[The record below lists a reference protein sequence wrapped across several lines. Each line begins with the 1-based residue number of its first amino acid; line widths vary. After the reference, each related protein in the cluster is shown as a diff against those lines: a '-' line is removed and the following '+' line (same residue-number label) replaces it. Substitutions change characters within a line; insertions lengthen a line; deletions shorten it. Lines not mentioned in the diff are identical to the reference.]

1 MFNSG
6 NDMSGDESHVV
17 GKSTHDN
24 KSKHNSNSKNIV
36 VETGY
41 NLQKV
46 KRLLMV

>member
-24 KSKHNSNSKNIV
+24 KSKHNSNSKNNL
-36 VETGY
+36 VETG
-41 NLQKV
+41 
-46 KRLLMV
+46 